1 MGVGDMRRFA
11 VGSLSDILDMALVSP
26 SVGDVLLFQSG
37 QWQNKSLADAG
48 ISAVGHNHD
57 NVYVAK
63 TTFDPNTILAA
74 NIDNTPVA
82 VSVAEQRLVGRV
94 TAGSIAALTAGEVR
108 TLLNVEDGATAD
120 MTANEILT
128 ALIGVDGS
136 GSLLD
141 GDLLD
146 GQHGSYYSDI
156 PARLGYTPV
165 NKAGDTITGGLKV
178 TGTVAATDRL
188 AVGGESFWTGRGVVV
203 QGSTV
208 CSGTGGPT
216 IGYLSNVTVGN
227 DVTGSHYQYYSF
239 PSVASGANTLQYLV
253 HFAATANTF
262 GQTVTYQYGFH
273 AAQSLTEATN
283 NYGFYGGIPSGTGR
297 YNCYMGGTAYN
308 YFSGNTGIGV
318 QPDGNNKLAISGAIA
333 ITGTPTITGTT
344 DYAHLYT
351 ADITAG
357 NRAVHTRTENGSV
370 IKFYQ
375 QALIASPSADV
386 SSLKTAVD
394 AIRTLLINNGLMASS

>member
-1 MGVGDMRRFA
+1 
-11 VGSLSDILDMALVSP
+11 L
-26 SVGDVLLFQSG
+26 
-37 QWQNKSLADAG
+37 
-48 ISAVGHNHD
+48 
-57 NVYVAK
+57 
-63 TTFDPNTILAA
+63 
-74 NIDNTPVA
+74 NID
-82 VSVAEQRLVGRV
+82 L
-94 TAGSIAALTAGEVR
+94 
-108 TLLNVEDGATAD
+108 
-120 MTANEILT
+120 
-128 ALIGVDGS
+128 
-136 GSLLD
+136 
-141 GDLLD
+141 
-146 GQHGSYYSDI
+146 
-156 PARLGYTPV
+156 
-165 NKAGDTITGGLKV
+165 GLKV
-178 TGTVAATDRL
+178 TGTVAAKDRV

-208 CSGTGGPT
+208 CTGNT
-216 IGYLSNVTVGN
+216 STMGYYSNVVIGN
-227 DVTGSHYQYYSF
+227 DVTTSHHQYHSY
-239 PSVASGANTLQYLV
+239 PSVASGTNTLGSLL

-262 GQTVTYQYGFH
+262 GQTVTNQYGFY
-273 AAQSLTEATN
+273 AGPTLTGATN
-283 NYGFYGGIPSGTGR
+283 NYGFYGNIPSGTSR

-318 QPDGNNKLAISGAIA
+318 QPDDNNKLAISGAIA